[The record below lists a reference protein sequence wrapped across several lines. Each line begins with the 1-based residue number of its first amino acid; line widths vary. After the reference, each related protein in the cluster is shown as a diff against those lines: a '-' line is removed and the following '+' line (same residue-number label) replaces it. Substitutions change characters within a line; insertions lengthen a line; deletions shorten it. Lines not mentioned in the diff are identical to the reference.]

1 MLAANIVVEDSALT
15 TTLITI
21 TLVRNTVDAFE
32 NVLLLSC
39 G

>member
-1 MLAANIVVEDSALT
+1 VLAANIVVEDSALT

-21 TLVRNTVDAFE
+21 MLVRNTVDASE
-32 NVLLLSC
+32 NVFLLSC